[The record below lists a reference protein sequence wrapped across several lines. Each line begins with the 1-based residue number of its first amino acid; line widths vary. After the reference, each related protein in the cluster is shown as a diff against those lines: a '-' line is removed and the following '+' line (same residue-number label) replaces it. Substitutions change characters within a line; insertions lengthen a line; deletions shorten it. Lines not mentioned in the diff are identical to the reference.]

1 MNDSR
6 TNESHAARYSRRIN
20 KVLDY
25 IHAHLDEE
33 LSVDAL
39 SRVANFSRFH
49 FHRQFSEYTGITVT
63 RLVQLLRLRRASMQL
78 VFNQRAKI
86 TDIAFQAGFAN
97 AESFSRAFRREHG
110 QTPTAFRKNPQ
121 WTPWQ
126 VQWMP
131 QPSGRLEWEVEI
143 IDFPSTRMAV
153 VEHVGP
159 RVQVPAALLKLNE
172 WREAN
177 QDTFRIGAA
186 YGIYPCNP
194 ETTPPEQF
202 RAEFGLAVDRAVT
215 GKYVVNKTIPAGR
228 CAALRNVGAYDATAA
243 ATWLYRQWLPD
254 SGEQLRA
261 FPIFC
266 EFVNAGIE
274 VPENAKTIDI
284 YLPLR

>member
-1 MNDSR
+1 M
-6 TNESHAARYSRRIN
+6 NESHAARYSRRIN

-33 LSVDAL
+33 LSVDTL

-78 VFNQRAKI
+78 VFNQRAKV

-110 QTPTAFRKNPQ
+110 QTPTAFRKSPT

-126 VQWMP
+126 VAWMP
-131 QPSGRLEWEVEI
+131 RPSGRLEWEV
-143 IDFPSTRMAV
+143 DVVDLPSIKLAV

-177 QDTFRIGAA
+177 EGKYRMGGA

-194 ETTPPEQF
+194 DTTPPEQF
-202 RAEFGLAVDRAVT
+202 RAEFGLAVDRPVT
-215 GKYVVNKTIPAGR
+215 GKHVVNKSIPAGR
-228 CAALRNVGAYDATAA
+228 CALLRNVGAYDVSAA
-243 ATWLYRQWLPD
+243 ARWIYSEWLPQ
-254 SGEQLRA
+254 SGEHLRP
-261 FPIFC
+261 FPMFC

>member
-1 MNDSR
+1 M
-6 TNESHAARYSRRIN
+6 NESHAARYSRRIN

-33 LSVDAL
+33 LSVDTL

-110 QTPTAFRKNPQ
+110 QTPTAFRKNPT

-126 VQWMP
+126 VEWMP
-131 QPSGRLEWEVEI
+131 RPSGRLEWEVEI
-143 IDFPSTRMAV
+143 VELPVIRMAV

-159 RVQVPAALLKLNE
+159 RAQVPAALLKLNE
-172 WREAN
+172 WR
-177 QDTFRIGAA
+177 DTNEGIYRTGAA

-194 ETTPPEQF
+194 DTTPPEQF

-215 GKYVVNKTIPAGR
+215 ASAHVVGKSIPAGR
-228 CAALRNVGAYDATAA
+228 CAVLRKVGAYDASAA
-243 ATWLYRQWLPD
+243 ARWIYSEWLPA
-254 SGEQLRA
+254 SGEQLRP
-261 FPIFC
+261 FPMFC
-266 EFVNAGIE
+266 EFVNASID
-274 VPENAKTIDI
+274 VPENAKTLDL

>member
-1 MNDSR
+1 M
-6 TNESHAARYSRRIN
+6 NESHAARYSRRIN

-33 LSVDAL
+33 LSVDTL

-78 VFNQRAKI
+78 VFNQRAKV

-126 VQWMP
+126 VSWMP
-131 QPSGRLEWEVEI
+131 QPSGRLEWEVATVN
-143 IDFPSTRMAV
+143 FSSTRMAV

-159 RVQVPAALLKLNE
+159 RAQVPVALLKLNE

-177 QDTFRIGAA
+177 ADKHRIGAA

-215 GKYVVNKTIPAGR
+215 GEHVVNKSIPGGR
-228 CAALRNVGAYDATAA
+228 CAVLRNVGAYDATAA

-254 SGEQLRA
+254 SGEQLRP
-261 FPIFC
+261 FPMFC
-266 EFVNAGIE
+266 EFVNFGID